1 MALESHPITPMN
13 PPSAR
18 LPLSN
23 LRSLALAAMAALVPL
38 TAGCAVSP
46 PVSPAPVALPAA
58 PQVASAGQDRAIRAR
73 AGLYDISA
81 GDQSDIG
88 IGVHL
93 SGEFSGESNWGGGAD
108 LFLATTF
115 GDAGDLDGRA
125 TAARLWGYALYSH
138 PTAPIQF
145 RVGPEFIGAFAG
157 DEVGGEYQ
165 GLGLKGSVYG
175 ETPVGDTLT
184 GFGELGLG
192 FNSGDGELY
201 TPQVDFEEDL
211 TVVDIVLGL
220 RSERGIAGGL
230 DLQFLGADEGED
242 IEVIGVFA
250 QFDF

>member
-1 MALESHPITPMN
+1 MDTQARPSH
-13 PPSAR
+13 
-18 LPLSN
+18 LSN
-23 LRSLALAAMAALVPL
+23 LQSRALALVAAASLAACAAPL
-38 TAGCAVSP
+38 
-46 PVSPAPVALPAA
+46 PAPRALPAA
-58 PQVASAGQDRAIRAR
+58 RSTVPPAPAQVAAADQTKALRAR
-73 AGLYDISA
+73 VGLYDISA
-81 GDQSDIG
+81 GDEGDV
-88 IGVHL
+88 GVGAHL
-93 SGEFSGESNWGGGAD
+93 TADFTGASNWGGGAD

-115 GDAGDLDGRA
+115 GDAGDLDARA
-125 TAARLWGYALYSH
+125 VAARLWGYALYAH

-145 RVGPEFIGAFAG
+145 RFGPEFIAAYAG

-165 GLGLKGSVYG
+165 GIGLKGSVYG
-175 ETPVGDTLT
+175 ETPVGETLT

-201 TPQVDFEEDL
+201 TPEVDFDEDL
-211 TVVDIVLGL
+211 TVLDIVLGL

>member
-145 RVGPEFIGAFAG
+145 RVGP
-157 DEVGGEYQ
+157 
-165 GLGLKGSVYG
+165 
-175 ETPVGDTLT
+175 VGDTLT